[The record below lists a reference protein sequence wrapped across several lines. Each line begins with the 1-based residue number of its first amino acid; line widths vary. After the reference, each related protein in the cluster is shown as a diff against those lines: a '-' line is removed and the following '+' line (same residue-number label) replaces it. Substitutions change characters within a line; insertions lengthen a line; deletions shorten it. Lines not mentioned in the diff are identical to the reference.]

1 MARAGPLQG
10 SPDCSRE
17 ASAARG
23 EGRTIMVLSPEI
35 AYDGVAPFP
44 GTGRTPCTAVGRA
57 RAGVAACPAVVRR
70 ELAQHA
76 PLRPLLRPDLSRSV
90 PGRARCGR
98 GLAKRQCSVM
108 AALDRAAHPHQT
120 EANPETVSR
129 AMMMTAARLTTP
141 KIAT

>member
-57 RAGVAACPAVVRR
+57 RAGVTVAIVV
-70 ELAQHA
+70 LPFA
-76 PLRPLLRPDLSRSV
+76 
-90 PGRARCGR
+90 
-98 GLAKRQCSVM
+98 GLA
-108 AALDRAAHPHQT
+108 AAMWLAWGHRPAGQLRRLAHAH
-120 EANPETVSR
+120 
-129 AMMMTAARLTTP
+129 LGC
-141 KIAT
+141 